1 MNIHDSLAE
10 ILAEKY
16 DFLMN
21 DRITDIGVIAIP
33 FRAFRCTP
41 VP

>member
-1 MNIHDSLAE
+1 MRDSLAE

-33 FRAFRCTP
+33 LRAFRYSQ